1 MPATQYLYLMD
12 LTHQCPVTSLHKC
25 KSHTVHQWIN
35 SCYYS
40 CNCPQDQR
48 WYHDK
53 IIGGAEPERRSSSR
67 FRVSGSLQRYLTLWT
82 LKKQERTGIL
92 SAALLYVNMWGG
104 VGLPPLPASASE
116 GTQGMQLQVGL
127 HHIPW
132 LPDLSTWAIRT
143 WQPKRRVRGSLPT
156 ACVSCLWNWYSWVLG
171 SLLFVVKKLQRASC
185 LPTQGQHGLWKT
197 LQCLWL

>member
-1 MPATQYLYLMD
+1 MD
-12 LTHQCPVTSLHKC
+12 LTHQCPITSLHKC

-48 WYHDK
+48 WNHDK
-53 IIGGAEPERRSSSR
+53 IRGGVEPERRSSSR
-67 FRVSGSLQRYLTLWT
+67 FRAVPSKDILHFGPWKSRKEQGFCLQPFCMWT
-82 LKKQERTGIL
+82 CEEVLVYPSCLPVLLKGHE
-92 SAALLYVNMWGG
+92 
-104 VGLPPLPASASE
+104 
-116 GTQGMQLQVGL
+116 GMQLQVGS

-132 LPDLSTWAIRT
+132 LPDLSIWAIRT

-156 ACVSCLWNWYSWVLG
+156 ACVSCIWNWYSWVLA

-185 LPTQGQHGLWKT
+185 LPTQGQHGLWKE